1 MICLLPLALA
11 AGPRGPV
18 GVVDGDT
25 LRVGGTLV
33 RLQGIDAPELAQTC
47 GDGFRCGIWVRQRVA
62 GHLGGRFATCDDL
75 GPDIYGRVLAR
86 CDVGGRDV
94 GQWIVRQGLAL
105 AFRRY
110 GQTYVPA
117 EQAALDAGRG
127 LHRLEMQRPSAYRR
141 AKANAEV
148 QEPVPDGCVIKGN
161 ISLKGRIYHMPG
173 QAFYATT
180 RVRPQ
185 QGERWFC
192 TEQEAQA
199 AGWRRA
205 QR

>member
-1 MICLLPLALA
+1 MICLLPLALV

-18 GVVDGDT
+18 AVVDGDT

-33 RLQGIDAPELAQTC
+33 RLHGIDAPEMAQTC
-47 GDGFRCGIWVRQRVA
+47 GGGFRCGVWAQQMVA
-62 GHLGGRFATCDDL
+62 AHLGGRFATCNDL
-75 GPDIYGRVLAR
+75 GTDVYGRVLAT
-86 CDVGGRDV
+86 CDVGGSDV
-94 GQWIVRQGLAL
+94 GQWIVQQGLAI

-110 GQTYVPA
+110 AQTYVPA
-117 EQAALDAGRG
+117 EQAAFAAGRG
-127 LHRLEMQRPSAYRR
+127 LHGMQMQSPSAYRR
-141 AKANAEV
+141 AKAEV
-148 QEPVPDGCVIKGN
+148 QEAAPDGCVIKGN
-161 ISLKGRIYHMPG
+161 ISLKGRIYHVPG